1 MNTVP
6 YEIIAGTVE
15 VYQAP
20 VGTAFPDI
28 DGVPGASWTKV
39 GTSGSLNYLDSDGVK
54 VDHSQ
59 TLAFFRALGDCGSR
73 KVFRTEEDFK
83 IGLTMAD
90 LTLEQYAN
98 ALNGNAVTTDAGGAG
113 VAASKKLGLSRGFPV
128 DTVALL
134 VRIPFSPYVA
144 DGNTQFEC
152 PRAAQTGNPTPVF
165 KKGEPAALALEW
177 TALVDPDATSDDER
191 FGRLI
196 CQTAEA
202 TS

>member
-28 DGVPGASWTKV
+28 DGDPLSIMGWAKV

-98 ALNGNAVTTDAGGAG
+98 ALNGNTVTADVGGSGLA
-113 VAASKKLGLSRGFPV
+113 KKIGLSRGFPV

-177 TALVDPDATSDDER
+177 TALVDPNAASDDER

-202 TS
+202 AS